1 MFLFYFFFPMSQ
13 FDRPTTQKIKIKLW
27 SLPRIERSILNYK
40 VPPLW
45 PSSIGERRTTFAKA
59 YGIKVRCYGENVGE
73 HIGNLGNILGTH
85 WELKRNTLGTR
96 EKWKK
101 SFPTC
106 PPPPQTSPPPKLERK
121 KSKAPWLHAW
131 AFPSAAWN
139 FSSQESITIFGL
151 G

>member
-85 WELKRNTLGTR
+85 
-96 EKWKK
+96 
-101 SFPTC
+101 
-106 PPPPQTSPPPKLERK
+106 
-121 KSKAPWLHAW
+121 
-131 AFPSAAWN
+131 
-139 FSSQESITIFGL
+139 
-151 G
+151 